1 VSIEISDIRISVSQ
15 QYLDRNSGRISNTIP
30 LAKFDEQSI
39 PKDVSDDQKKAYL
52 EFVSNLFND
61 AFTKSNSERTAVISG
76 KFTTE
81 ENRDIGFIRSGESEE
96 GRRTAREGYISIHG
110 STNIRRG
117 SLWSVSED
125 EDKWGADLTH
135 QEKCASNCIWLRH
148 RLKRRSLRSNK
159 RIWQT
164 GR

>member
-1 VSIEISDIRISVSQ
+1 M
-15 QYLDRNSGRISNTIP
+15 
-30 LAKFDEQSI
+30 
-39 PKDVSDDQKKAYL
+39 
-52 EFVSNLFND
+52 
-61 AFTKSNSERTAVISG
+61 ISG

-81 ENRDIGFIRSGESEE
+81 ESRDIGFIRSGESEE
-96 GRRTAREGYISIHG
+96 GKRTAREGYISIRS

-125 EDKWGADLTH
+125 EAKWDWSHEVAPGEVRIELYIAPA
-135 QEKCASNCIWLRH
+135 QIEAAIAEI
-148 RLKRRSLRSNK
+148 NK